1 MLFFLFPLHWS
12 WTADGWV
19 AFHKKN
25 PLWSVVFTRGD
36 EIKGRCQ
43 TINAILQIL
52 PKVHLAPM
60 EVKRK
65 RNLFAQTEKKLLRLQ
80 KRKSILKLLM
90 IGAVFVR
97 NCKRGVGLLV
107 GLAPFLIYSR
117 KHLSLGQQYSL
128 PRKLKYRVSANL
140 YANWEQKI
148 RSWKKI
154 ISFLVRSPAIARLR
168 ELKG

>member
-25 PLWSVVFTRGD
+25 PLWSAVFTRGD

-154 ISFLVRSPAIARLR
+154 ISFLERSPAIARLR

>member
-1 MLFFLFPLHWS
+1 MVGSLF
-12 WTADGWV
+12 TR
-19 AFHKKN
+19 N
-25 PLWSVVFTRGD
+25 IPLWSAVFTRGD
-36 EIKGRCQ
+36 EIKERCQ

-65 RNLFAQTEKKLLRLQ
+65 RNLFAQTEKKKLLRLQ

-140 YANWEQKI
+140 YANWGQKI